1 MVIHFEID
9 AFIKCLLWRNVMT
22 RKDQLP
28 PKAKPNFETQIAFIK
43 PIRKILGPSGQLT
56 KDKRIMNQNH

>member
-1 MVIHFEID
+1 
-9 AFIKCLLWRNVMT
+9 MT